1 MLLSLSTILLLTMLL
16 QTLGATN
23 VRVML
28 PLLVHELGGTDGFF
42 GYIQAVRYF
51 SISASLVVTPGL
63 VEAVRRFR
71 WSELRAAD
79 RAGTADRVQE
89 RSNLSSS
96 SADLVPLGLLLP
108 VIAVL
113 NILVCS
119 TALDLLPYI
128 VGAVEAINSVVYVIL
143 SSLSQTV
150 VNRVA
155 FTTRL
160 RLIQSLGSAALGP
173 VTLLL
178 ISFAASFVQPKVED
192 GASAAPTVL
201 FSMPFY
207 LHAATTAGLFVLLL
221 SAFWSSG
228 PRLHPPAS
236 AVTRKYNGK
245 HGNFVGDVSNDH
257 KPAVPSVAGAEAQL
271 VDSVPADATETAV
284 TAVASSKPARDP
296 AHSCFEQ
303 GASVIAEV
311 VTDSRTGSSLVTF
324 MMLQSISSSLGEVVS
339 IGIASHL
346 QHLSDAA
353 SNATQS
359 FQGGTKAEAQ
369 VTDGTYRTAFQT
381 FFSPASLAFVPLL
394 SHLKCSTF
402 QHSNALFDF
411 H

>member
-1 MLLSLSTILLLTMLL
+1 MLL

-51 SISASLVVTPGL
+51 SISVSLVVTPGL
-63 VEAVRRFR
+63 VEAARRFR
-71 WSELRAAD
+71 WSDRRSVE
-79 RAGTADRVQE
+79 RAGTAGRVQNSSSGGGSGGGDG
-89 RSNLSSS
+89 SNSSS

-119 TALDLLPYI
+119 TVLDLLPYI
-128 VGAVEAINSVVYVIL
+128 VGAVEAINSVIYVIL

-150 VNRVA
+150 GNRVA

-178 ISFAASFVQPKVED
+178 ISFVASFVQPKDTE
-192 GASAAPTVL
+192 ASAAPTAL

-207 LHAATTAGLFVLLL
+207 LHATTTAGLFVLLL

-228 PRLHPPAS
+228 PRLHPPAPAVRKNTAEQGNFDGASNNHEAAVAS
-236 AVTRKYNGK
+236 AVATGTEVAQTVHSK
-245 HGNFVGDVSNDH
+245 SN
-257 KPAVPSVAGAEAQL
+257 K
-271 VDSVPADATETAV
+271 
-284 TAVASSKPARDP
+284 TAVAAVAHSEPARGPD
-296 AHSCFEQ
+296 HSCFKR

-311 VTDSRTGSSLVTF
+311 VTDSRTGWPLVTF
-324 MMLQSISSSLGEVVS
+324 MVLQSVSSSLGEVVS

-346 QHLSDAA
+346 QHLSEDAL
-353 SNATQS
+353 NPTHGEM
-359 FQGGTKAEAQ
+359 GGDAQ
-369 VTDGTYRTAFQT
+369 ITDGT
-381 FFSPASLAFVPLL
+381 
-394 SHLKCSTF
+394 
-402 QHSNALFDF
+402 
-411 H
+411 